1 MICVVFARRWTR
13 ALGLACL
20 CSGGAGAQTE
30 PPLHLAAAPTLDAVV
45 VRGEP
50 VAAGAARVDGAAL
63 DALRYRSNDTA
74 RLLEDVPGA
83 SVYSAGGISS
93 LPVLRG
99 LADERLRI
107 QVDGMDLAA
116 ACPNHMN
123 PVLSYID
130 PSRVERIDVFAGIT
144 PVSVGGDSLGG
155 TVQVKSKPPAFA
167 GPDEGLRA
175 TGALGGFYRSNGDA
189 RDYHLNATLA
199 GENLALAY
207 TESGSRSDNYEAA
220 GPFKLPGLWQ
230 SLSAKP
236 IAPDEVASSAYRGAR
251 NRALDLAAQ
260 HEDWLFEL
268 GVSEQALDYSG
279 FPNQRMDMVSSHPD
293 PADPTVPGS
302 YLLDKD
308 DPANV
313 NRLVNLR
320 ATGGFDWGTLEAQ
333 LFRQRVDHRMDMLED
348 RFMNMMMPM
357 SSRATTLGGAL
368 KAELP
373 LTGRDTLRVGSEFQR
388 YRLDDW
394 WPPIGGPLPGAMCC
408 VDFQNIQDGERER
421 LGVFGEWEAR
431 WTPAWRTQAGL
442 RVDRVQTDA
451 GPVQGYSSGSYQ
463 TDANRFNARDR
474 SQTDVNWDWTL
485 LARYAPTSTR
495 AYEFGVARKSR
506 APGLYE
512 RYPWSTFAMAAL
524 MNNFVGDGN
533 GYIGN
538 PDLKPEVAHT
548 VSASAE
554 WKAARPEAWGVKAS
568 AYATWIEDYIDA
580 RRCGPPVCATTTYL
594 TATNAYVLLQYAN
607 QSARLLGFDVS
618 GHLHLGRSAAL
629 GDWTATALVNV
640 IRGENRSTGDNLYH
654 MMPANAKL
662 ALVHRLGRW
671 TTTAE
676 VQGVAAKDK
685 FSQVRNEVRTPG
697 YAVFNLKSSV
707 DWKPVRIDFEIEN
720 LTDSFYL
727 LPLGGAYLGQGNAMT
742 TNGVPWGM
750 SLPGRGRSFNVAVNM
765 TF

>member
-1 MICVVFARRWTR
+1 MLRPVSIC
-13 ALGLACL
+13 GLACAL
-20 CSGGAGAQTE
+20 LLTGRAGAQSGL
-30 PPLHLAAAPTLDAVV
+30 PLQLAAAPTLDAVV
-45 VRGEP
+45 VHRQPEST
-50 VAAGAARVDGAAL
+50 AGVRVEGAAL
-63 DALRYRSNDTA
+63 DAVRYRSNDTA

-83 SVYSAGGISS
+83 SVYSAGGLSS

-99 LADERLRI
+99 LADERLRV

-144 PVSVGGDSLGG
+144 PVSVGGDSVGG

-167 GPDEGLRA
+167 APDEGLKA

-189 RDYHLNATLA
+189 RGYHVNATLA
-199 GENLALAY
+199 GETLALAY

-230 SLSAKP
+230 NFGAKP

-260 HEDWLFEL
+260 HDDWLFEL

-293 PADPTVPGS
+293 PADPVVPGN

-313 NRLVNLR
+313 NRLLNLR

-348 RFMNMMMPM
+348 RFMGMMMPM
-357 SSRATTLGGAL
+357 NSRATTLGGHL
-368 KAELP
+368 KAEWL
-373 LTGRDTLRVGSEFQR
+373 LSERDTLRAGSEFQR

-408 VDFQNIQDGERER
+408 DDFRNIQDGARDR
-421 LGVFGEWEAR
+421 MGLYAEWEAR
-431 WTPAWRTQAGL
+431 WSPAWLTQAGL

-485 LARYAPTSTR
+485 LARHTPAPTR
-495 AYEFGVARKSR
+495 AVEFGVARKSR

-554 WKAARPEAWGVKAS
+554 WKAAQPEAWGVKTS
-568 AYATWIEDYIDA
+568 AYVTWIEDYIDA
-580 RRCGPPVCATTTYL
+580 RRCGPPVCATNAYL
-594 TATNAYVLLQYAN
+594 TTTTAYVLLQYVN
-607 QSARLLGFDVS
+607 QSARLIGFDVS
-618 GHLHLGRSAAL
+618 GHLHLGRSATL

-654 MMPANAKL
+654 MMPVNAKL
-662 ALVHRLGRW
+662 ALTHKLGRW
-671 TTTAE
+671 TTTAD
-676 VQGVAAKDK
+676 VQGVAAKEK
-685 FSQVRNEVRTPG
+685 ISQVRNEATTAG
-697 YAVFNLKSSV
+697 YAVFNLRSSV
-707 DWKPVRIDFEIEN
+707 DWKPLRIDFEIEN
-720 LTDSFYL
+720 LTDTFYL

-742 TNGVPWGM
+742 TSGVPWGM

-765 TF
+765 AF